1 MLIEILEKKKLLRIS
16 AITNV
21 EKHVFITYIRI
32 NISCLLCVNFFL
44 SLKLI
49 NFIKFFNHYI

>member
-32 NISCLLCVNFFL
+32 NISCLLCVNFF
-44 SLKLI
+44 
-49 NFIKFFNHYI
+49 FKFKTH